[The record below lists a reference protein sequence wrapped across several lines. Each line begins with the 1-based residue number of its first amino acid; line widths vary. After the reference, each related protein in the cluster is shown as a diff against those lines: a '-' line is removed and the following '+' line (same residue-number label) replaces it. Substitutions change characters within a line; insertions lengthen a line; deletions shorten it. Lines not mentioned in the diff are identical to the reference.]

1 MLRSQAC
8 LGGLH
13 FVISFDGDRS
23 TTVWLMSISTD
34 TPVKVENQKGSSAL
48 VSLSRVLRFTD
59 PFPYQSA
66 FRSADVELFPTAKGE
81 FRAELTQT
89 SIGKLWIHGA
99 HENLPRVYVGAVRPH
114 RAAIG
119 FLTEPNQ
126 PAMQHCGME
135 VLPGDIIV
143 NNADMMHRRT
153 AANCD
158 WGSMS
163 LPPDDLNAACKAI
176 TGHEF
181 SNTSLRHLVRPSPD
195 LMSGLLRLH
204 GMVGQIAKTT
214 PNLLE
219 LPEVVRAL
227 EQELIHVMIRCL
239 TEGESWEPTTRG
251 RRHDIIV
258 ARFEGFLEANPDKP
272 LYLTEMCAAIGVAER
287 TLRLA
292 CEEHLGMGP
301 IRYLKLR
308 RMHLVR
314 RTLLRAD
321 QSTATVTRLATD
333 HGFWELGRFSVA
345 YRALFGESP
354 SESLRR
360 SPVGRRIFLNRPSTL
375 ESPIL
380 HS

>member
-1 MLRSQAC
+1 LAHEYFNRHTREGREPKRLVRAGIFEQSPSLYRS
-8 LGGLH
+8 
-13 FVISFDGDRS
+13 
-23 TTVWLMSISTD
+23 
-34 TPVKVENQKGSSAL
+34 
-48 VSLSRVLRFTD
+48 VSLS
-59 PFPYQSA
+59 SA

-219 LPEVVRAL
+219 LPEGGSSAGTGIDPRDDQV
-227 EQELIHVMIRCL
+227 
-239 TEGESWEPTTRG
+239 
-251 RRHDIIV
+251 
-258 ARFEGFLEANPDKP
+258 PD
-272 LYLTEMCAAIGVAER
+272 
-287 TLRLA
+287 
-292 CEEHLGMGP
+292 
-301 IRYLKLR
+301 
-308 RMHLVR
+308 
-314 RTLLRAD
+314 
-321 QSTATVTRLATD
+321 
-333 HGFWELGRFSVA
+333 
-345 YRALFGESP
+345 
-354 SESLRR
+354 
-360 SPVGRRIFLNRPSTL
+360 
-375 ESPIL
+375 
-380 HS
+380 